1 MRSSI
6 LSTWPPHIAAVE
18 VVEEAVVNALD
29 GAAEGMSTPK
39 SAGKVCSAIVRGQPV
54 EFVRRYNRCR

>member
-1 MRSSI
+1 M
-6 LSTWPPHIAAVE
+6 AAVE